1 MKRLFLIL
9 ISCTLLTCS
18 GCITAESNDKLE
30 RQLNQAKAQLAKE
43 KASVAQLKTEVLRA
57 EKIKREREKTQT
69 WIDVI
74 ELTGDIVETIF

>member
-18 GCITAESNDKLE
+18 GCITAESNDELE

-43 KASVAQLKTEVLRA
+43 KASVAQLKTEVLEA
-57 EKIKREREKTQT
+57 EKRK
-69 WIDVI
+69 WIRDQARIRSDGTSALWDLI
-74 ELTGDIVETIF
+74 EPLF

>member
-18 GCITAESNDKLE
+18 GCVTAESNDKLE

-43 KASVAQLKTEVLRA
+43 KASVAQLKTEVLEA
-57 EKIKREREKTQT
+57 EKRKY
-69 WIDVI
+69 I
-74 ELTGDIVETIF
+74 EYKAKIWSDATTILWETLF